1 MPADV
6 LTPDSIRKLDPATP
20 ACNSAS
26 PIGGILAAARDR
38 MRAWATSPLCWLLIG
53 ALAVRVVGLERP
65 LVGTFA
71 TKAAV
76 HAMEARNWALGR
88 APIWQPTIDTLA
100 DGTRAWHLMEW
111 PAVAYA
117 AGLGWRFCGG
127 SLDAWGRGLSVACS
141 LVSVWL
147 VYRLAARW
155 FGARAAQGAAFVIAF
170 SPVSIVYGQSFLL
183 EASIAAL
190 TLTVIDSFDRWL
202 DSRRPAYLA
211 VTSIALGLAVLTKAY
226 SIFVILG
233 MWSAFARSSMADAA
247 HRGKPLF
254 SELLRHFRFAGLTSL
269 LLVVGLLPAIRW
281 YSWVYS
287 VSPSVGPAA
296 EYHPVSRAAIH
307 GFPHLLL
314 FSPAYYARLA
324 SDFCTVVLTPFGVLL
339 ALLGLADRRFRRHL
353 PLFAS
358 SAVLLVLLPLKFM
371 AANYYYVVLL
381 PVLALAAGLGWQR
394 LCERMCESQLLGR
407 RALTCLVVVS
417 LAIALRYAIGPAY
430 RTLDEDRGVVAAAA
444 AARSATND
452 EEPIATMHGSTLDL
466 LYYCDRTGWAF
477 DVADAKLADKLDLA
491 RRNGATKFIVA
502 GLDSVA
508 RHPATSEL
516 LATLVVEQSG
526 DDWRLYSLS
535 IPASR

>member
-1 MPADV
+1 MPAEV
-6 LTPDSIRKLDPATP
+6 LTPDSLHGPDVALPART
-20 ACNSAS
+20 S
-26 PIGGILAAARDR
+26 
-38 MRAWATSPLCWLLIG
+38 TSPGARNFTAALDRLRAIAASLLCWLLIG

-127 SLDAWGRGLSVACS
+127 SLDAWGRGISVACS
-141 LVSVWL
+141 LLSVWL
-147 VYRLAARW
+147 AYRIAGRW

-190 TLTVIDSFDRWL
+190 TLATIDSFDRWL
-202 DSRRPAYLA
+202 ATRRLSYFA
-211 VTSIALGLAVLTKAY
+211 VTSIALGLAVLTKVY
-226 SIFVILG
+226 SIFVVFGL
-233 MWSAFARSSMADAA
+233 WSAFARSSKAA
-247 HRGKPLF
+247 EPCHEKPVIYGLP
-254 SELLRHFRFAGLTSL
+254 RQFRSAGLVSL
-269 LLVVGLLPAIRW
+269 LLLVGLLPAICW

-307 GFPHLLL
+307 GFPHPLL
-314 FSPAYYARLA
+314 FSPTYYARLA

-339 ALLGLADRRFRRHL
+339 ALFGLVDVRFRPHL

-394 LCERMCESQLLGR
+394 LCERTCESQLLGR
-407 RALTCLVVVS
+407 RALTCLVVAS

-444 AARSATND
+444 AARTATNN

-477 DVADAKLADKLDLA
+477 DVADSKLADKLDLA
-491 RRNGATKFIVA
+491 RRNGATKLIVA